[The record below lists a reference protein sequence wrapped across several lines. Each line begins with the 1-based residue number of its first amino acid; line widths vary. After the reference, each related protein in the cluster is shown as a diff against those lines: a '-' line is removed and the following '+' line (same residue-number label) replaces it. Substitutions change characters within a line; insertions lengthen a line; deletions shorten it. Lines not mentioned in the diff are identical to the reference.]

1 MSCSITGCIYLFLH
15 IFILEWNY
23 ESSSS
28 SSISSTISSHTIQQS
43 QMQLRHSRPLLK
55 QQQIK
60 TITDNTTITPMTA
73 PIMISLVSPFSV
85 KTTVC
90 ASCNWKLQFLI
101 EIEQKFDFCTLTRYK
116 AEEKR
121 AKSKTHRI
129 SGFGTILGSIHVILI
144 CFRSFSSKSENC
156 KVQET
161 NQNQSTHKKLHFS
174 FFRFFFFLLKVK
186 MNFLQIVWWL
196 TPKLSWKKYCLW
208 TTCE

>member
-1 MSCSITGCIYLFLH
+1 
-15 IFILEWNY
+15 
-23 ESSSS
+23 
-28 SSISSTISSHTIQQS
+28 
-43 QMQLRHSRPLLK
+43 MQLRHSRPLLK
-55 QQQIK
+55 QQQMK
-60 TITDNTTITPMTA
+60 TITANTTITPMTA

-161 NQNQSTHKKLHFS
+161 NQNQGTHKKLHFS
-174 FFRFFFFLLKVK
+174 FFRFFFFFGENELPPDRLMTNSQVILEQVLSLDNVRVSKSITFLNLNLLISFCW
-186 MNFLQIVWWL
+186 NSNL
-196 TPKLSWKKYCLW
+196 TTSNCNKSC
-208 TTCE
+208 